1 MNKKVNKI
9 FFTWEQ
15 RSTHDTER
23 VGAMYCFKR
32 FDVILFCFYGTISH
46 MGERLAYSYHKRGV

>member
-9 FFTWEQ
+9 SFTWEQ

-32 FDVILFCFYGTISH
+32 CDANQT
-46 MGERLAYSYHKRGV
+46 